1 MKLDNL
7 PLGAIDWTGIA
18 PETLAGESGAVT
30 QRVQQFGD
38 NRLRLVEYGA
48 GYLADHW
55 CHKGHVIHV
64 LKGALDIEYQD
75 GGKTPLAAGVTWHVG
90 DGTGAPHR
98 VRTIGGATVFVVD

>member
-7 PLGAIDWTGIA
+7 PLGAIDWTEIA
-18 PETLAGESGAVT
+18 PALMKGETGTVT
-30 QRVQQFGD
+30 QRVREFGP

-64 LKGALDIEYQD
+64 LKGDLDIEYED
-75 GGKTPLAAGVTWHVG
+75 GTKTALSAGLTWHVG
-90 DGTGAPHR
+90 DDTGAPHR
-98 VRTIGGATVFVVD
+98 VRCARGSIVFIVD